1 MSWGSR
7 SSPSRARTAPPWPP
21 TPTSSS
27 RCPARRRRASRK
39 RTSSPATCCAS
50 GSSSSCFVPM
60 PAEPRPGLLLD
71 RDGVLNV
78 EVHRLHR
85 TADLVLIPGVL
96 AALAEIARWQVPV
109 AVVSNQAGI
118 GHGLYDQAACSAVN
132 EAIAGQVEAA
142 GGRIDAFFFCPHTP
156 AARCACR
163 KPAPGLLQQA
173 AAALALDLR
182 RSVLVGDKR
191 SDLEAARAVGCGAVL
206 VRTGYG
212 RAEEAALRAQ
222 PGGLYA
228 ACADALDD
236 ALPTLARLP
245 GRSASPR
252 S

>member
-1 MSWGSR
+1 
-7 SSPSRARTAPPWPP
+7 
-21 TPTSSS
+21 
-27 RCPARRRRASRK
+27 
-39 RTSSPATCCAS
+39 
-50 GSSSSCFVPM
+50 M
-60 PAEPRPGLLLD
+60 PVETRPGLLLD

-85 TADLVLIPGVL
+85 TEDLVLIPGVL
-96 AALAEIARWQVPV
+96 PALAEIAGWNIPV

-118 GHGLYDQAACSAVN
+118 GHGLYDRAACEAVN
-132 EAIAGQVEAA
+132 DAIARQVRAA

-156 AARCACR
+156 ADACPCR
-163 KPAPGLLQQA
+163 KPAPGLLRQA
-173 AAALALDLR
+173 ADALGLDLR

-222 PGGLYA
+222 PGGLYD

-236 ALPTLARLP
+236 ALPTLARLF
-245 GRSASPR
+245 GRSVSPR

>member
-39 RTSSPATCCAS
+39 RTSAPATGCAS
-50 GSSSSCFVPM
+50 GASSSWFVPM

-156 AARCACR
+156 ADRCACR

-173 AAALALDLR
+173 AAAPALGAGGRQALGSGGGAR
-182 RSVLVGDKR
+182 RGVRRGAGAHRLWPRRGGR
-191 SDLEAARAVGCGAVL
+191 PPRRARRGRAV
-206 VRTGYG
+206 
-212 RAEEAALRAQ
+212 
-222 PGGLYA
+222 
-228 ACADALDD
+228 
-236 ALPTLARLP
+236 
-245 GRSASPR
+245 
-252 S
+252 

>member
-1 MSWGSR
+1 
-7 SSPSRARTAPPWPP
+7 
-21 TPTSSS
+21 
-27 RCPARRRRASRK
+27 
-39 RTSSPATCCAS
+39 
-50 GSSSSCFVPM
+50 M
-60 PAEPRPGLLLD
+60 PAETRPGLLLD

-85 TADLVLIPGVL
+85 TEDLVLIPGVL
-96 AALAEIARWQVPV
+96 PALAEIAGWNIPV

-118 GHGLYDQAACSAVN
+118 GHGLYDRAACEAVN
-132 EAIAGQVEAA
+132 DAIARQVRAA

-156 AARCACR
+156 ADACPCR
-163 KPAPGLLQQA
+163 KPAPGLLRQA
-173 AAALALDLR
+173 ADVLGLDLR

-222 PGGLYA
+222 PGGLYD

-236 ALPTLARLP
+236 ALPALARLF
-245 GRSASPR
+245 GRSVSPR